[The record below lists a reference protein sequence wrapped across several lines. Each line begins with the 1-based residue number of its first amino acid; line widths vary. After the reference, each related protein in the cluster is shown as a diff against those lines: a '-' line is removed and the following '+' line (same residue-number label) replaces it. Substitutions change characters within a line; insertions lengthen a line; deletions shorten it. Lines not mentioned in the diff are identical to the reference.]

1 MEVLYDVWEARHTS
15 LDHSDGYNGIEWKV
29 VRWFLDGMDVLF
41 GCEMGRE
48 VKSKE
53 AAGEEKSGELEE
65 GFRRSAPVKSR
76 VLHHRCDVMR

>member
-1 MEVLYDVWEARHTS
+1 
-15 LDHSDGYNGIEWKV
+15 
-29 VRWFLDGMDVLF
+29 MDLLL